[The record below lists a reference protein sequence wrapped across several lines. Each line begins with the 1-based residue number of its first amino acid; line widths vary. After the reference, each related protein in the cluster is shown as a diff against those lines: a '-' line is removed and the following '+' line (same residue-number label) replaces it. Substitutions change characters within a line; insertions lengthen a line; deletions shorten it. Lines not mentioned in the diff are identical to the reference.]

1 MVRQTALG
9 LLPGDGVPRNYCVP
23 EVRMREVPVD
33 LTIFTRKRRGLIRNQ
48 LSVRYVLYPH
58 SDCTITPYD
67 GGKLRLVPI
76 HRCVIR
82 YVQASI
88 EFTEQEETAKREDN
102 AAGKKWTHRLCS
114 WTWLHG
120 DVRHVWAVRRI

>member
-1 MVRQTALG
+1 MVRQTTLG
-9 LLPGDGVPRNYCVP
+9 LLPGDGVPGNYSGP
-23 EVRMREVPVD
+23 EVRMREVAVD
-33 LTIFTRKRRGLIRNQ
+33 STIFTRKCRGLIRNQ

-88 EFTEQEETAKREDN
+88 EFTEQEETAKSEDN